1 MFKSQPWRRIPRH
14 VVRLIGWSVFVI
26 FFVTF
31 CLPLLFFYYL
41 FNAQQVKQMVIS
53 QFNNENYSVVIDG
66 NVEPRSWHGLSLFI
80 SDLTVE
86 DKQKH
91 KVLHVNTANCQ
102 LSWLDLIVGN
112 YRVRRVAL
120 NGLTF
125 FQNNLEK
132 SNYSNLLNYQTL
144 THSEFKNLTNFSI
157 SNLAIINGDGDYLIK
172 DAGLRVINLE
182 TLPEFNLNL
191 NLSNYVAKLSIQGQ
205 VSKIA
210 DDNLKIENLTIS
222 LANPTSSLELQS
234 SGHYAYKTQE
244 LWLESAR
251 GIIHI
256 PDYQGALAIDTALL
270 SGYGLTLNN
279 LSTTLNGFES
289 NNARSFTINADKI
302 NTTNFMNYTA
312 GNIVTKYEFT
322 TAKRSLDVGL
332 NLNQVKFNPALDI
345 TTDSCKL
352 EFKYRGLGEQTAV
365 SSGTLN
371 GQCGL
376 NGAKSL
382 MNFNLNGLINQS
394 PIKLNLTYDYNY
406 ALPNINLDASVDNLD
421 ISKFMT
427 SAQGNLL
434 PLYSDTSSLPFD
446 WISLTNLVA
455 NLKFKQLNLSH
466 VNLSNVNAKLEVKN
480 QRLNLSQVQ
489 GQVYDG
495 NFAGSMVMD
504 KVAESYD
511 VSFKSKINSVNLQK
525 VFASIFNVSAIS
537 GQADLQIDTA
547 AKGVQSYEDLHKK
560 INGSID
566 LNVNN
571 GGFSGIDF
579 SLFLSPENL
588 AVFQTRSAVMTNF
601 TNLKAKFDFTNGVS
615 ERSNLAFH
623 SPLIM
628 ATGNGV
634 INFANTSLDYS
645 MIISSILPKNAQNV
659 KSVSI
664 PITVNGDLFAPK
676 VSIQNMTLNTNKLP
690 TRKNHNSERVK

>member
-14 VVRLIGWSVFVI
+14 VVRFIGWSVFVI

-41 FNAQQVKQMVIS
+41 FNAEQVKQMVIS
-53 QFNNENYSVVIDG
+53 QFNNENYSVIIDG

-102 LSWLDLIVGN
+102 LSWLDLIVGH
-112 YRVRRVAL
+112 YSIRRVAL

-182 TLPEFNLNL
+182 TLPEFNLSL
-191 NLSNYVAKLSIQGQ
+191 NLSNYAAKLGVQGQ
-205 VSKIA
+205 ISKIA
-210 DDNLKIENLTIS
+210 EDNLKIENLTIS
-222 LANPTSSLELQS
+222 LANSNSSIELQS

-289 NNARSFTINADKI
+289 ASTRNFTINADKI

-312 GNIVTKYEFT
+312 DNIATKYEFA

-352 EFKYRGLGEQTAV
+352 EFKYRGLGAQTAV
-365 SSGTLN
+365 SSGKMN

-376 NGAKSL
+376 NGVKSL
-382 MNFNLNGLINQS
+382 MSFNLNGLINQS
-394 PIKLNLTYDYNY
+394 PIKLDFTYDFNY
-406 ALPNINLDASVDNLD
+406 ALPNINLDATVDSLD
-421 ISKFMT
+421 VSKFMT

-446 WISLTNLVA
+446 WISLTNLTA

-495 NFAGSMVMD
+495 DFAGSMLLD
-504 KVAESYD
+504 KVGESYN
-511 VSFKSKINSVNLQK
+511 VSFKNKISSVNLQK
-525 VFASIFNVSAIS
+525 FFASIFNVSAIS
-537 GQADLQIDTA
+537 GQADLQIDTSA
-547 AKGVQSYEDLHKK
+547 QGVKSYEDLHKK

-601 TNLKAKFDFTNGVS
+601 TNLKAKFNFTNGVS

-634 INFANTSLDYS
+634 INFANTSLDYN
-645 MIISSILPKNAQNV
+645 MIISSILPQNAQNV

-676 VSIQNMTLNTNKLP
+676 VSIQNMTLNTNKISP
-690 TRKNHNSERVK
+690 RKNHK

>member
-14 VVRLIGWSVFVI
+14 VVRFIGWSVFVI

-41 FNAQQVKQMVIS
+41 FNAEQVKQMVIS
-53 QFNNENYSVVIDG
+53 QFNNENYSVIIDG

-102 LSWLDLIVGN
+102 LSWLDLIVGH
-112 YRVRRVAL
+112 YSIRRVAL

-182 TLPEFNLNL
+182 TLPEFNLSL
-191 NLSNYVAKLSIQGQ
+191 NLSNYAAKLGVQGQ
-205 VSKIA
+205 ISKIA
-210 DDNLKIENLTIS
+210 EDNLKIENLTIS
-222 LANPTSSLELQS
+222 LVNSNSSIELQS

-289 NNARSFTINADKI
+289 ASTRNFTINADKI

-312 GNIVTKYEFT
+312 DNIATKYEFA

-352 EFKYRGLGEQTAV
+352 EFKYRGLGAQTAV
-365 SSGTLN
+365 SSGKMN

-376 NGAKSL
+376 NGVKSL
-382 MNFNLNGLINQS
+382 MSFNLNGLINQS
-394 PIKLNLTYDYNY
+394 PIKLDFTYDFNY
-406 ALPNINLDASVDNLD
+406 ALPNINLDATVDSLD
-421 ISKFMT
+421 VSKFMT

-446 WISLTNLVA
+446 WISLTNLTA

-495 NFAGSMVMD
+495 DFAGSMLLD
-504 KVAESYD
+504 KVGESYN
-511 VSFKSKINSVNLQK
+511 VSFKNKISSVNLQK
-525 VFASIFNVSAIS
+525 FFASIFNVSAIS
-537 GQADLQIDTA
+537 GQADLQIDTSA
-547 AKGVQSYEDLHKK
+547 QGVKSYEDLHKK

-601 TNLKAKFDFTNGVS
+601 TNLKAKFNFTNGVS

-634 INFANTSLDYS
+634 INFANTSLDYN
-645 MIISSILPKNAQNV
+645 MIISSILPQNAQNV

-676 VSIQNMTLNTNKLP
+676 VSIQNMTLNTNKISP
-690 TRKNHNSERVK
+690 RKNHK

>member
-191 NLSNYVAKLSIQGQ
+191 NLSNYAAKLSVQGQ

-234 SGHYAYKTQE
+234 SGYYAYKTQE

-289 NNARSFTINADKI
+289 SSARSFTINADKI

-312 GNIVTKYEFT
+312 DNIATTYEFT

-394 PIKLNLTYDYNY
+394 PIKLSLTYDYNY
-406 ALPNINLDASVDNLD
+406 ALPNINLDASVDSLD

-480 QRLNLSQVQ
+480 QRLNLSQIQ

-495 NFAGSMVMD
+495 DFAGSMLLD
-504 KVAESYD
+504 KVGESYD
-511 VSFKSKINSVNLQK
+511 VSFKNKISSVNLQK

-537 GQADLQIDTA
+537 GQADLQIDTS

-601 TNLKAKFDFTNGVS
+601 TNLKAKFNFTNGIS
-615 ERSNLAFH
+615 ERSNLVFH

-690 TRKNHNSERVK
+690 THKNHK

>member
-102 LSWLDLIVGN
+102 LSWLDLIVGH

-191 NLSNYVAKLSIQGQ
+191 NLSNYAAKLSVQGQ
-205 VSKIA
+205 ISKIA

-289 NNARSFTINADKI
+289 TSARSFTINADKI
-302 NTTNFMNYTA
+302 NTTNLMNYTA
-312 GNIVTKYEFT
+312 DNIATRYEFT

-332 NLNQVKFNPALDI
+332 NLNQVKFNQALDI

-365 SSGTLN
+365 SSGTMS

-376 NGAKSL
+376 NGVKSL

-406 ALPNINLDASVDNLD
+406 ALPNISLNASVDSLD

-446 WISLTNLVA
+446 WISLVNLTA

-466 VNLSNVNAKLEVKN
+466 VNLSNVNAQLEVKN
-480 QRLNLSQVQ
+480 QRLNLSQIQ

-495 NFAGSMVMD
+495 NFAGSMLLD
-504 KVAESYD
+504 KVGESYD
-511 VSFKSKINSVNLQK
+511 VSFKNKISSVNLQK

-537 GQADLQIDTA
+537 GQADLQIDTS

-601 TNLKAKFDFTNGVS
+601 TNLKAKFNFTNGIS
-615 ERSNLAFH
+615 ERSNLTFH

-664 PITVNGDLFAPK
+664 PIIVNGDLFAPK
-676 VSIQNMTLNTNKLP
+676 VSIQNMTLNTNKISP
-690 TRKNHNSERVK
+690 RKNHK

>member
-14 VVRLIGWSVFVI
+14 VVRFIGWSVFVI

-41 FNAQQVKQMVIS
+41 FNAEQVKQMVIS
-53 QFNNENYSVVIDG
+53 QFNNENYSVIIDG

-102 LSWLDLIVGN
+102 LSWLDLIVGH
-112 YRVRRVAL
+112 YSIRRVAL

-182 TLPEFNLNL
+182 TLPEFNLSL
-191 NLSNYVAKLSIQGQ
+191 NLSNYAAKLGVQGQ
-205 VSKIA
+205 ISKIA
-210 DDNLKIENLTIS
+210 EDNLKIENLTVS
-222 LANPTSSLELQS
+222 LANSNSSIELQS

-289 NNARSFTINADKI
+289 ASTRNFTINADKI

-312 GNIVTKYEFT
+312 DNIATKYEFA

-352 EFKYRGLGEQTAV
+352 EFKYRGLGAQTAV
-365 SSGTLN
+365 SSGKMN

-376 NGAKSL
+376 NGVKSL
-382 MNFNLNGLINQS
+382 MSFNLNGLINQS
-394 PIKLNLTYDYNY
+394 PIKLDFTYDFNY
-406 ALPNINLDASVDNLD
+406 ALPNINLDATVDSLD
-421 ISKFMT
+421 VSKFMT

-446 WISLTNLVA
+446 WISLTNLTA

-495 NFAGSMVMD
+495 DFAGSMLLD
-504 KVAESYD
+504 KVGESYN
-511 VSFKSKINSVNLQK
+511 VSFKNKISSVNLQK
-525 VFASIFNVSAIS
+525 FFASIFNVSAIS
-537 GQADLQIDTA
+537 GQADLQIDTSA
-547 AKGVQSYEDLHKK
+547 QGVKSYEDLHKK

-601 TNLKAKFDFTNGVS
+601 TNLKAKFNFTNGVS

-634 INFANTSLDYS
+634 INFANTSLDYN
-645 MIISSILPKNAQNV
+645 MIISSILPQNAQNV

-676 VSIQNMTLNTNKLP
+676 VSIQNMTLNTNKISP
-690 TRKNHNSERVK
+690 RKNHK

>member
-14 VVRLIGWSVFVI
+14 VVRFIGWSVFVI

-41 FNAQQVKQMVIS
+41 FNAEQVKQMVIS
-53 QFNNENYSVVIDG
+53 QFNNENYSVIIDG

-102 LSWLDLIVGN
+102 LSWLDLIVGH
-112 YRVRRVAL
+112 YSIRRVAL

-182 TLPEFNLNL
+182 TLPEFNLSL
-191 NLSNYVAKLSIQGQ
+191 NLSNYAAKLGVQGQ
-205 VSKIA
+205 ISKIA
-210 DDNLKIENLTIS
+210 EDNLKIENLTIS
-222 LANPTSSLELQS
+222 LANSNSSIELQS

-289 NNARSFTINADKI
+289 ASTRNFTINADKI

-312 GNIVTKYEFT
+312 DNIATKYEFA

-352 EFKYRGLGEQTAV
+352 EFKYRGLGAQTAV
-365 SSGTLN
+365 SSGKMN

-376 NGAKSL
+376 NGVKSL
-382 MNFNLNGLINQS
+382 MSFNLNGLINQS
-394 PIKLNLTYDYNY
+394 PIKLDFTYDFNY
-406 ALPNINLDASVDNLD
+406 ALPNINLYATVDSLD
-421 ISKFMT
+421 VSKFMT

-446 WISLTNLVA
+446 WISLTNLTA

-495 NFAGSMVMD
+495 DFAGSMLLD
-504 KVAESYD
+504 KVGESYN
-511 VSFKSKINSVNLQK
+511 VSFKNKISSVNLQK
-525 VFASIFNVSAIS
+525 FFASIFNVSAIS
-537 GQADLQIDTA
+537 GQADLQIDTSA
-547 AKGVQSYEDLHKK
+547 QGVKSYEDLHKK

-601 TNLKAKFDFTNGVS
+601 TNLKAKFNFTNGVS

-634 INFANTSLDYS
+634 INFANTSLDYN
-645 MIISSILPKNAQNV
+645 MIISSILPQNAQNV

-676 VSIQNMTLNTNKLP
+676 VSIQNMTLNTNKISP
-690 TRKNHNSERVK
+690 RKNHK

>member
-14 VVRLIGWSVFVI
+14 VVRFIGWSVFVI

-41 FNAQQVKQMVIS
+41 FNAEQVKQMVIS
-53 QFNNENYSVVIDG
+53 QFNNENYSVIIDG

-102 LSWLDLIVGN
+102 LSWLDLIVGH
-112 YRVRRVAL
+112 YSIRRVAL

-182 TLPEFNLNL
+182 TLPEFNLSL
-191 NLSNYVAKLSIQGQ
+191 NLSNYAAKLGVQGQ
-205 VSKIA
+205 ISKIA
-210 DDNLKIENLTIS
+210 EDNLKIENLTVS
-222 LANPTSSLELQS
+222 LANSNSSIELQS

-289 NNARSFTINADKI
+289 VSTRNFTINADKI

-312 GNIVTKYEFT
+312 DNIATKYEFA

-332 NLNQVKFNPALDI
+332 NLNQVKFNPDLDI

-394 PIKLNLTYDYNY
+394 PIKLDFTYDFNY
-406 ALPNINLDASVDNLD
+406 ALPNINLDATVDSLD
-421 ISKFMT
+421 VSKFMT

-446 WISLTNLVA
+446 WISLTNLTA

-495 NFAGSMVMD
+495 DFAGSMLLD
-504 KVAESYD
+504 KVGESYN
-511 VSFKSKINSVNLQK
+511 VSFKNKISSVNLQK
-525 VFASIFNVSAIS
+525 FFASIFNVSAIS
-537 GQADLQIDTA
+537 GQADLQIDTSA
-547 AKGVQSYEDLHKK
+547 QGVKSYEDLHKK

-601 TNLKAKFDFTNGVS
+601 TNLKAKFNFTNGVS

-634 INFANTSLDYS
+634 INFANTSLDYN
-645 MIISSILPKNAQNV
+645 MIISSILPQNAQNV

-676 VSIQNMTLNTNKLP
+676 VSIQNMTLNTNKISP
-690 TRKNHNSERVK
+690 RKNHK

>member
-14 VVRLIGWSVFVI
+14 VVRFIGWSVFVI

-41 FNAQQVKQMVIS
+41 FNAEQVKQMVIS
-53 QFNNENYSVVIDG
+53 QFNNENYSVIIDG

-102 LSWLDLIVGN
+102 LSWLDLIVGH
-112 YRVRRVAL
+112 YSIRRVAL

-157 SNLAIINGDGDYLIK
+157 SNLAIINGDWDYLIK

-182 TLPEFNLNL
+182 TLPEFNLSL
-191 NLSNYVAKLSIQGQ
+191 NLSNYAAKLGVQGQ
-205 VSKIA
+205 ISKIA
-210 DDNLKIENLTIS
+210 EDNLKIENLTIS
-222 LANPTSSLELQS
+222 LANSNSSIELQS

-289 NNARSFTINADKI
+289 ASTRNFTINADKI

-312 GNIVTKYEFT
+312 DNIATKYEFA

-352 EFKYRGLGEQTAV
+352 EFKYRGLGAQTAV
-365 SSGTLN
+365 SSGKMN

-376 NGAKSL
+376 NGVKSL
-382 MNFNLNGLINQS
+382 MSFNLNGLINQS
-394 PIKLNLTYDYNY
+394 PIKLDFTYDFNY
-406 ALPNINLDASVDNLD
+406 ALPNINLYATVDSLD
-421 ISKFMT
+421 VSKFMT

-446 WISLTNLVA
+446 WISLTNLTA

-495 NFAGSMVMD
+495 DFAGSMLLD
-504 KVAESYD
+504 KVGESYN
-511 VSFKSKINSVNLQK
+511 VSFKNKISSVNLQK
-525 VFASIFNVSAIS
+525 FFASIFNVSAIS
-537 GQADLQIDTA
+537 GQADLQIDTSA
-547 AKGVQSYEDLHKK
+547 QGVKSYEDLHKK

-601 TNLKAKFDFTNGVS
+601 TNLKAKFNFTNGVS

-634 INFANTSLDYS
+634 INFANTSLDYN
-645 MIISSILPKNAQNV
+645 MIISSILPQNAQNV

-676 VSIQNMTLNTNKLP
+676 VSIQNMTLNTNKISP
-690 TRKNHNSERVK
+690 RKNHK

>member
-1 MFKSQPWRRIPRH
+1 M
-14 VVRLIGWSVFVI
+14 
-26 FFVTF
+26 
-31 CLPLLFFYYL
+31 
-41 FNAQQVKQMVIS
+41 
-53 QFNNENYSVVIDG
+53 
-66 NVEPRSWHGLSLFI
+66 
-80 SDLTVE
+80 
-86 DKQKH
+86 
-91 KVLHVNTANCQ
+91 
-102 LSWLDLIVGN
+102 
-112 YRVRRVAL
+112 
-120 NGLTF
+120 
-125 FQNNLEK
+125 
-132 SNYSNLLNYQTL
+132 
-144 THSEFKNLTNFSI
+144 
-157 SNLAIINGDGDYLIK
+157 
-172 DAGLRVINLE
+172 
-182 TLPEFNLNL
+182 
-191 NLSNYVAKLSIQGQ
+191 
-205 VSKIA
+205 
-210 DDNLKIENLTIS
+210 
-222 LANPTSSLELQS
+222 
-234 SGHYAYKTQE
+234 
-244 LWLESAR
+244 
-251 GIIHI
+251 
-256 PDYQGALAIDTALL
+256 
-270 SGYGLTLNN
+270 
-279 LSTTLNGFES
+279 
-289 NNARSFTINADKI
+289 
-302 NTTNFMNYTA
+302 
-312 GNIVTKYEFT
+312 
-322 TAKRSLDVGL
+322 
-332 NLNQVKFNPALDI
+332 
-345 TTDSCKL
+345 
-352 EFKYRGLGEQTAV
+352 
-365 SSGTLN
+365 
-371 GQCGL
+371 
-376 NGAKSL
+376 
-382 MNFNLNGLINQS
+382 
-394 PIKLNLTYDYNY
+394 
-406 ALPNINLDASVDNLD
+406 
-421 ISKFMT
+421 
-427 SAQGNLL
+427 
-434 PLYSDTSSLPFD
+434 
-446 WISLTNLVA
+446 
-455 NLKFKQLNLSH
+455 KQLNLSH

-628 ATGNGV
+628 ATGSGV

-690 TRKNHNSERVK
+690 TYKNHK

>member
-14 VVRLIGWSVFVI
+14 VVRFIGWSVFVI

-41 FNAQQVKQMVIS
+41 FNAEQVKQMVIS
-53 QFNNENYSVVIDG
+53 QFNNENYSVIIDG

-102 LSWLDLIVGN
+102 LSWLDLIVGH
-112 YRVRRVAL
+112 YSIRRVAL

-182 TLPEFNLNL
+182 TLPEFNLSL
-191 NLSNYVAKLSIQGQ
+191 NLSNYAAKLGVQGQ
-205 VSKIA
+205 ISKIA
-210 DDNLKIENLTIS
+210 EDNLKIENLTVS
-222 LANPTSSLELQS
+222 LANSNSSIELQS

-289 NNARSFTINADKI
+289 ASTRNFTINADKI

-312 GNIVTKYEFT
+312 DNIATKYEFA

-332 NLNQVKFNPALDI
+332 NLNQVKFNPDLDI

-394 PIKLNLTYDYNY
+394 PIKLDFTYDFNY
-406 ALPNINLDASVDNLD
+406 ALPNINLDATVDSLD
-421 ISKFMT
+421 VSKFMT

-446 WISLTNLVA
+446 WISLTNLTA

-495 NFAGSMVMD
+495 DFAGSMLLD
-504 KVAESYD
+504 KVGESYN
-511 VSFKSKINSVNLQK
+511 VSFKNKISSVNLQK
-525 VFASIFNVSAIS
+525 FFASIFNVSAIS
-537 GQADLQIDTA
+537 GQADLQIDTSA
-547 AKGVQSYEDLHKK
+547 QGVKSYEDLHKK

-601 TNLKAKFDFTNGVS
+601 TNLKAKFNFTNGVS

-634 INFANTSLDYS
+634 INFANTSLDYN
-645 MIISSILPKNAQNV
+645 MIISSILPQNAQNV

-676 VSIQNMTLNTNKLP
+676 VSIQNMTLNTNKISP
-690 TRKNHNSERVK
+690 RKNHK

>member
-1 MFKSQPWRRIPRH
+1 
-14 VVRLIGWSVFVI
+14 
-26 FFVTF
+26 
-31 CLPLLFFYYL
+31 
-41 FNAQQVKQMVIS
+41 
-53 QFNNENYSVVIDG
+53 
-66 NVEPRSWHGLSLFI
+66 
-80 SDLTVE
+80 
-86 DKQKH
+86 
-91 KVLHVNTANCQ
+91 
-102 LSWLDLIVGN
+102 
-112 YRVRRVAL
+112 
-120 NGLTF
+120 
-125 FQNNLEK
+125 
-132 SNYSNLLNYQTL
+132 
-144 THSEFKNLTNFSI
+144 
-157 SNLAIINGDGDYLIK
+157 
-172 DAGLRVINLE
+172 
-182 TLPEFNLNL
+182 
-191 NLSNYVAKLSIQGQ
+191 
-205 VSKIA
+205 
-210 DDNLKIENLTIS
+210 
-222 LANPTSSLELQS
+222 
-234 SGHYAYKTQE
+234 
-244 LWLESAR
+244 
-251 GIIHI
+251 
-256 PDYQGALAIDTALL
+256 
-270 SGYGLTLNN
+270 
-279 LSTTLNGFES
+279 
-289 NNARSFTINADKI
+289 
-302 NTTNFMNYTA
+302 
-312 GNIVTKYEFT
+312 
-322 TAKRSLDVGL
+322 VGL

-628 ATGNGV
+628 ATGSGV

-690 TRKNHNSERVK
+690 TYKNHK